1 MEWSVICEFCI
12 LFIFVTYNFLSI
24 SLIRK
29 NLEVSPKKIKI
40 YLALVITLFLLR
52 HIALFLLCILK
63 NSTIIYYLKP
73 IIFLNHLSVP
83 LIVLA
88 VSYVYLR
95 SEKLN
100 FGGTYVIAAT
110 VCIIY
115 AVIMQTS
122 KLTVQVNYLYG
133 FILQIDK
140 ETILFLFSL
149 ILLGALLI
157 LNVILLDRPYA
168 NKKGIWF
175 IIIAILIVMIEDI
188 IILGGIKLF
197 PYSVIGD
204 MLFLIIINLVL
215 KGFKILPKNNYR
227 S

>member
-1 MEWSVICEFCI
+1 MLLII
-12 LFIFVTYNFLSI
+12 FLSI

>member
-1 MEWSVICEFCI
+1 MNFAYY
-12 LFIFVTYNFLSI
+12 LFLLLIIFLSI

-157 LNVILLDRPYA
+157 LNVILWIDHTQIRREYGL
-168 NKKGIWF
+168 
-175 IIIAILIVMIEDI
+175 
-188 IILGGIKLF
+188 
-197 PYSVIGD
+197 
-204 MLFLIIINLVL
+204 
-215 KGFKILPKNNYR
+215 
-227 S
+227 

>member
-1 MEWSVICEFCI
+1 M
-12 LFIFVTYNFLSI
+12 SI

>member
-1 MEWSVICEFCI
+1 MNFAYY
-12 LFIFVTYNFLSI
+12 LFLLLIIFLSI

-122 KLTVQVNYLYG
+122 KLTVRVNYLYG

-168 NKKGIWF
+168 NKKGIWLL
-175 IIIAILIVMIEDI
+175 IIAILIVMIEDI
-188 IILGGIKLF
+188 IILGGIKIF

>member
-1 MEWSVICEFCI
+1 MLLII
-12 LFIFVTYNFLSI
+12 FLSI

-122 KLTVQVNYLYG
+122 KLTVRVNYLYG

>member
-1 MEWSVICEFCI
+1 MNFAYY
-12 LFIFVTYNFLSI
+12 LFLLLIIFLSI

-52 HIALFLLCILK
+52 HVALFLLCILK
-63 NSTIIYYLKP
+63 NSTIIYYLKS

-175 IIIAILIVMIEDI
+175 IIISILIVMIEDI

>member
-1 MEWSVICEFCI
+1 MNFAYY
-12 LFIFVTYNFLSI
+12 LFLLLIIFLSI

-122 KLTVQVNYLYG
+122 RLTVQVNYLYG